1 MYRLL
6 LLLLPLVL
14 LVTAYSAESGSEV
27 KAVSE
32 KEFKTEVLDN
42 KIPVFVD
49 FWAPWCGPCRM
60 VGPIVE
66 ELAKKHKGKMKFVK
80 VNVDDAPKLSAQYK
94 ITGIPM
100 MAVFKNGK
108 IAEQVMGAYP
118 KDELDS
124 FITKQLAATK

>member
-1 MYRLL
+1 MYKLL
-6 LLLLPLVL
+6 LLLLPLILIVS
-14 LVTAYSAESGSEV
+14 AYSAEAGADV

-32 KEFKTEVLDN
+32 KEFKTEVLDS

-118 KDELDS
+118 KDELDR
-124 FITKQLAATK
+124 FIVNQLK

>member
-1 MYRLL
+1 MYKLL
-6 LLLLPLVL
+6 LLLLPLILIVS
-14 LVTAYSAESGSEV
+14 AYSAEAGADV
-27 KAVSE
+27 KAVGE
-32 KEFKTEVLDN
+32 KEFKTEVLDS

-118 KDELDS
+118 KDELDR
-124 FITKQLAATK
+124 FITKQLTATK

>member
-1 MYRLL
+1 MYKLL
-6 LLLLPLVL
+6 LLLLPLILIVS
-14 LVTAYSAESGSEV
+14 AYSAEAGADV
-27 KAVSE
+27 KAVGE
-32 KEFKTEVLDN
+32 KEFKTEVLDS

-118 KDELDS
+118 KDELDR
-124 FITKQLAATK
+124 FIVKQLK